1 MRKLRKVM
9 ALLLTLAMVMG
20 MSLTTF
26 AANAR
31 EQITVNGL
39 ANTGTNSVSYVK
51 ILEPNVKAPGGYQ
64 FADGV
69 TIEGYDTAKDFM
81 NASVDQQK
89 TALLNEET
97 VLPTGTTGEVTGNT
111 SFSATVDAGYYAVYI
126 TNTAGQDDP
135 VITYNN
141 PMIVSVEYEN
151 AKLNVEDGTYTY
163 DVKKDDSDHSVTAK
177 YTSIPVTKK
186 GEDKNEK
193 DETVEIGQKATY
205 TIETFIP
212 SEVTTFT
219 LTDILTG
226 ATYDQDSVVVKIE
239 GNNTNIAS
247 STVTFPLTKLEDM
260 LITLDDYLTDNAGK
274 RVTITYD
281 VTVTGT
287 KVGNTVTPND
297 NKHEYTPAQEELYT
311 GGVQLTKY
319 SDNGTTPM
327 QGAKFVLYKNVK
339 ETGESEPTAYYAV
352 VDNNGNL
359 INWTTNKSDATQL
372 TTNNNGVITVDG
384 LDLDTYYFEE
394 VEAPEGYSINP
405 EIKDV
410 IVSEENT
417 NKKDPYNRAATTMN
431 DTELAS
437 LPSTGGIGTTIF
449 TIGGCVI
456 MIAAAGLYFASRR
469 KHGEN

>member
-26 AANAR
+26 AANGQT
-31 EQITVNGL
+31 QITVNGL
-39 ANTGTNSVSYVK
+39 ANTGMNTVSYVK

-64 FADGV
+64 FAEGV
-69 TIEGYDTAKDFM
+69 TIEGYDTAKAFM
-81 NASVDQQK
+81 DASVDQQK

-97 VLPTGTTGEVTGNT
+97 VLPTGTTGRVTGNT
-111 SFSATVDAGYYAVYI
+111 TFSATVDAGYYAVYI
-126 TNTAGQDDP
+126 TNAAGQDDP
-135 VITYNN
+135 TITYNN

-151 AKLNVEDGTYTY
+151 AFLNEADGTYTY
-163 DVKKDDSDHSVTAK
+163 DVKANDPDNSVTAK

-186 GEDKNEK
+186 GEDKIEK

-205 TIETFIP
+205 EIVTFIP
-212 SEVTTFT
+212 SEVSAFT
-219 LTDILTG
+219 LTDVLAG
-226 ATYDQDSVVVKIE
+226 ATYDRGSVVVKIE
-239 GNNTNIAS
+239 GDDTNIAS
-247 STVTFPLTKLEDM
+247 RTVSFPESEAEDM
-260 LITLDDYLTDNAGK
+260 LITLTDYLLNNAGK

-297 NKHEYTPAQEELYT
+297 SKHEYTPAQEELYT

-372 TTNNNGVITVDG
+372 TTNNSGVITVDG

-405 EIKDV
+405 EIKQVTVTED
-410 IVSEENT
+410 NT
-417 NKKDPYNRAATTMN
+417 NKNDPYNRAETTMN
-431 DTELAS
+431 DTELSS